1 MFRLDNLLED
11 WATRFKPLSH
21 DPAEGAKHK
30 TFYRIDRL
38 GGDNGFARNF
48 NTTPSPCMAFPT
60 SIDAKMGRN
69 AKQISYHHGFYF
81 MVKQASASL
90 SKTNHSADLDAADCK
105 AELNDLATAL
115 LAYLF
120 ELRAMARKKLRGE
133 TYTKAS
139 KMQLVDIDTYTKADC
154 IAIAGLELEEAEWW
168 TVPEL
173 YNRWW
178 VLGIEFVR
186 TESRELCVNEEQ
198 YHP

>member
-11 WATRFKPLSH
+11 WATRYKPLSH

-48 NTTPSPCMAFPT
+48 NTAPSPCMAFPT

-105 AELNDLATAL
+105 AELNDLAIAL

-120 ELRAMARKKLRGE
+120 DLRAKAR
-133 TYTKAS
+133 
-139 KMQLVDIDTYTKADC
+139 KMQLGDTYTKADC

-173 YNRWW
+173 YNGWW
-178 VLGIEFVR
+178 VLGIEFDR